1 MAKRKP
7 TNKYYFSVEG
17 ETEQWYL
24 KWLQDTI
31 NNTEKATCKV
41 SIDCPVRKNPLK
53 HAKSVTVTRKI
64 EIYHFFDYESDE
76 PLHVKGFQ
84 EALDNMKK
92 AEKIGKQIK
101 YKSGYSNFTFDLWII
116 LHMTNCNAAFSHR
129 KQYITPINRAF
140 GEKFQ
145 NMDEFKEE
153 NNFKR
158 CLRKMDLSN
167 VIAAV
172 DRARKIMQ
180 RNQDNGYTLYQY
192 KGYQYY
198 KENPSL
204 TAWEAIE
211 KILKDCELI
220 GKGYY
225 LKIQI

>member
-1 MAKRKP
+1 MAKRKT

-31 NNTEKATCKV
+31 NNTEEAVCKV

-53 HAKSVTVTRKI
+53 HVKALTVTGKI
-64 EIYHFFDYESDE
+64 DIYHFFDYESDE
-76 PLHVKGFQ
+76 PLHVKGFL
-84 EALDNMKK
+84 EALDNMRK
-92 AEKIGKQIK
+92 AEKIGKQ
-101 YKSGYSNFTFDLWII
+101 YV
-116 LHMTNCNAAFSHR
+116 
-129 KQYITPINRAF
+129 TPINQAF

-172 DRARKIMQ
+172 DRAKKIMQ
-180 RNQDNGYTLYQY
+180 KNKENGYTLHQY

-204 TAWEAIE
+204 ASWEAIE
-211 KILKDCELI
+211 KILRDCELV
-220 GKGYY
+220 
-225 LKIQI
+225 

>member
-31 NNTEKATCKV
+31 N
-41 SIDCPVRKNPLK
+41 
-53 HAKSVTVTRKI
+53 
-64 EIYHFFDYESDE
+64 
-76 PLHVKGFQ
+76 
-84 EALDNMKK
+84 
-92 AEKIGKQIK
+92 
-101 YKSGYSNFTFDLWII
+101 I
-116 LHMTNCNAAFSHR
+116 LHMTNCNASFSHR

-158 CLRKMDLSN
+158 CLKKMDLSN

-180 RNQDNGYTLYQY
+180 RNQENGYTLYQY

-204 TAWEAIE
+204 AAWEAIE
-211 KILKDCELI
+211 KILKDCELA
-220 GKGYY
+220 
-225 LKIQI
+225 

>member
-31 NNTEKATCKV
+31 NNTEKAACKV

-53 HAKSVTVTRKI
+53 HAKSLTVTRKI
-64 EIYHFFDYESDE
+64 GIYHFFDYESDE

-84 EALDNMKK
+84 EVLDNMKK
-92 AEKIGKQIK
+92 AEKIG
-101 YKSGYSNFTFDLWII
+101 
-116 LHMTNCNAAFSHR
+116 

-158 CLRKMDLSN
+158 CLKKMDLSN
-167 VIAAV
+167 VFAQ
-172 DRARKIMQ
+172 KFF
-180 RNQDNGYTLYQY
+180 
-192 KGYQYY
+192 
-198 KENPSL
+198 
-204 TAWEAIE
+204 
-211 KILKDCELI
+211 
-220 GKGYY
+220 
-225 LKIQI
+225 